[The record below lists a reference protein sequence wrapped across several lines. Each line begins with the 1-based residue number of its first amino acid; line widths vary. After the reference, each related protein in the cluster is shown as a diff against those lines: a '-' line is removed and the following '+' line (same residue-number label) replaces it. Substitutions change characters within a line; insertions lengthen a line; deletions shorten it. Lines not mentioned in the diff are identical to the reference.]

1 MDKVE
6 ICNIALNHIGVAT
19 IERFDE
25 ASEPARV
32 CRRCYDYVRQAVLR
46 KFPWTF
52 ATRSVQLAALQ
63 DVPPNWKY
71 AYRYPADAVC
81 LRMMYN
87 EHFCGLPRDNQYK
100 IVSDKQGKAIYTNI
114 GNAWIEYTVDV
125 TDADLYDAQFVE
137 AFGWKLAAEIAYALT
152 GKLDLTQ
159 MCIQAYNAY
168 FAEAS
173 STDADEEHLLDS
185 HIDRL
190 AAARFTGA

>member
-1 MDKVE
+1 
-6 ICNIALNHIGVAT
+6 
-19 IERFDE
+19 
-25 ASEPARV
+25 
-32 CRRCYDYVRQAVLR
+32 
-46 KFPWTF
+46 
-52 ATRSVQLAALQ
+52 
-63 DVPPNWKY
+63 
-71 AYRYPADAVC
+71 
-81 LRMMYN
+81 MMYN

-159 MCIQAYNAY
+159 MRIQAYNAY

-173 STDADEEHLLDS
+173 STDADEEHLLDP

-190 AAARFTGA
+190 AAARCTGA